1 MALSPQHKERL
12 RKLAGHSLAR
22 YVSLVA
28 RTSPITYEPTDA
40 VARLEAA
47 HPAIL
52 AFWHGQF
59 LTIPAVSPEQIPVR
73 IMVARHADAD
83 ALGHALERFP
93 HLGLIR
99 GAGAG
104 DRQRDRGGAT
114 ALRMAVKALNDG
126 FSLAM
131 TADVPPGPARKAGA
145 GIVTLARL
153 SGRPIVPVAVASSRY
168 KSLDTWSRLTIN
180 LPFSK
185 LGIVV
190 GEPILV
196 PREADEA
203 TLEALRARVERDLD
217 AATRAAYALAGADP
231 RRATPDT
238 VAAGAD
244 LPPAE
249 PGFRLKAY
257 RTATGLARPALQV
270 LLRLRERQ
278 GKEDR
283 ARHGERV
290 GIAGLPR
297 PEGRLVWL
305 HAASVGETNAVL
317 PLIDALAERRPD
329 LHFLLTTGTRTSAD
343 LAARRLGPNAIHQY
357 VPLDA
362 PQYVRRFLQH
372 WRPDLGV
379 FTESEIWPNLVLEAA
394 GRGIPLAL
402 VNARMSNRS
411 YGRWRR
417 STGMSRPIFNRF
429 AVVLAQNSKLARRFG
444 DLGARR
450 SIAAGNLK
458 IDAPPPPVDAT
469 DLLRLQQSL
478 GTRPRLVAAS
488 THEGEEAVLAMAH
501 RRLRAE
507 LPGFCTIIAPRHP
520 ERGLAVAEVMK
531 SHGLSV
537 AQRSLGALPTADCD
551 VYVADT
557 IGELGTLYR
566 LAPVAFVG
574 GSLVPH
580 GGQNPIEAVRHEAV
594 VLTGPHHQNF
604 ADAYAALLR
613 HKGVIEVKG
622 AEDMAAAVTRL
633 LADERE
639 LGRMRAGAAAGLGSL
654 SGALART
661 VEVLLALLPAP
672 IPGEAV
678 IEHEHA
684 T

>member
-28 RTSPITYEPTDA
+28 RTSSITYDPRDA
-40 VARLEAA
+40 LERLEGS

-59 LTIPAVSPEQIPVR
+59 LTIPAVSPREIPVR

-83 ALGHALERFP
+83 ALGYALEQFP

-114 ALRMAVKALNDG
+114 ALRLALKALGEG

-131 TADVPPGPARKAGA
+131 TADVPPGPARKAGD

-153 SGRPIVPVAVASSRY
+153 SGRPILPVAVASSRFA
-168 KSLDTWSRLTIN
+168 SLDTWSRLTIN
-180 LPFSK
+180 LPYSRI
-185 LGIVV
+185 GISV

-196 PREADEA
+196 PRQADEV
-203 TLEALRARVERDLD
+203 TQEAYRLRVETALN
-217 AATRAAYALAGADP
+217 AATSKAYALAGADP
-231 RRATPDT
+231 ARATPPHFGSDQ
-238 VAAGAD
+238 A
-244 LPPAE
+244 PAE
-249 PGFRLKAY
+249 PGLRLKTY
-257 RTATGLARPALQV
+257 RAVTGLARPALRGW
-270 LLRLRERQ
+270 LKLRERQ
-278 GKEDR
+278 GKEDA
-283 ARHGERV
+283 ARRGERL

-297 PEGRLVWL
+297 PAGSVVWL

-317 PLIDALAERRPD
+317 PVIDALAQRRPG
-329 LHFLLTTGTRTSAD
+329 LHFLLTTGTRTSAE
-343 LAARRLGPNAIHQY
+343 LAVRRLGANALHQY

-362 PQYVRRFLQH
+362 PDYVRSFLDF

-379 FTESEIWPNLVLEAA
+379 FTESEIWPNLVLEASE
-394 GRGIPLAL
+394 RGIPLAL

-417 STGMSRPIFNRF
+417 NSGVSRPIFNRF

-450 SIAAGNLK
+450 SIAVGNLK
-458 IDAPPPPVDAT
+458 IDAPPPPVDAA
-469 DLLRLQQSL
+469 DLARLRNAL
-478 GTRPRLVAAS
+478 GNRSRLVAAS
-488 THEGEEAVLAMAH
+488 THDGEEAILAAVH

-507 LPGFCTIIAPRHP
+507 IPGFCTIIAPRHP
-520 ERGLAVAEVMK
+520 ERGPAVAEVMK
-531 SHGLSV
+531 SHGLAV
-537 AQRSLGALPTADCD
+537 LQRSQGALPDAACD

-557 IGELGTLYR
+557 IGELGTFYR

-580 GGQNPIEAVRHEAV
+580 GGQNPIEAVRHDAV
-594 VLTGPHHQNF
+594 VLAGPHNDNF
-604 ADAYAALLR
+604 ADAYRALLR
-613 HKGVIEVKG
+613 QKGAIEVRG
-622 AEDMAAAVTRL
+622 AEELAAAVLRL
-633 LADERE
+633 LHDEGE
-639 LGRMRAGAAAGLGSL
+639 LTRMRAGAQAALQAL
-654 SGALART
+654 SGALDKT
-661 VEVLLALLPAP
+661 VEALLELLPA
-672 IPGEAV
+672 GAG
-678 IEHEHA
+678 HLHA
-684 T
+684 D

>member
-1 MALSPQHKERL
+1 MALSPQYKEQL

-28 RTSPITYEPTDA
+28 RTSQITYEPADA

-52 AFWHGQF
+52 ALWHGQF
-59 LTIPAVSPEQIPVR
+59 LTIPAVSPPQVPVR

-114 ALRMAVKALNDG
+114 ALRMAVKSLNDG

-153 SGRPIVPVAVASSRY
+153 SGRPIVPVAVASSRF
-168 KSLDTWSRLTIN
+168 KSLNTWSRLTIN
-180 LPFSK
+180 LPYSR

-190 GEPILV
+190 GAPILV
-196 PREADEA
+196 PREADDELLETLRAKVEADLNTA
-203 TLEALRARVERDLD
+203 TLR
-217 AATRAAYALAGADP
+217 AYAIAGADP
-231 RRATPDT
+231 RPATPAS
-238 VAAGAD
+238 VSEGAD
-244 LPPAE
+244 TPPAE

-257 RTATGLARPALQV
+257 RVSTGLARPALQV

-278 GKEDR
+278 GKEDP

-297 PEGRLVWL
+297 PDGVLVWL

-317 PLIDALAERRPD
+317 PVIDALADRRPD
-329 LHFLLTTGTRTSAD
+329 LRFLLTTGTRTSAD
-343 LAARRLGPNAIHQY
+343 LAARRLRVNAVHQY

-362 PQYVRRFLQH
+362 SEYVRRFLQH

-394 GRGIPLAL
+394 ARGIPLAL

-417 STGMSRPIFNRF
+417 NTGMSKPIFNRF
-429 AVVLAQNSKLARRFG
+429 AVVLAQNAKLARRFG
-444 DLGARR
+444 DLGARK

-458 IDAPPPPVDAT
+458 IDAPPPPVDTA
-469 DLLRLQQSL
+469 DLERLQQVL
-478 GTRPRLVAAS
+478 GHRPRLVAAS
-488 THEGEEAVLAMAH
+488 THEGEEAILAAAH
-501 RRLRAE
+501 RRLRAQ

-520 ERGLAVAEVMK
+520 ERGPAVAELIK

-537 AQRSLGALPTADCD
+537 SQRSLGALPAEDCD

-557 IGELGTLYR
+557 IGELGTFYR
-566 LAPVAFVG
+566 LTPVAFIG

-580 GGQNPIEAVRHEAV
+580 GGQNPIEAVRHDAV
-594 VLTGPHHQNF
+594 VLTGPHHENF
-604 ADAYAALLR
+604 ADAFGALLR
-613 HKGVIEVKG
+613 HKGAIEVKG
-622 AEDMAAAVTRL
+622 AEDMAAAVARL
-633 LADERE
+633 LADQSEVA
-639 LGRMRAGAAAGLGSL
+639 RMRANALHGLGSL
-654 SGALART
+654 SGALVRT
-661 VEVLLALLPAP
+661 VDALLDLLPVDA
-672 IPGEAV
+672 GLETGL
-678 IEHEHA
+678 EHA
-684 T
+684 K